1 MAVQILVDS
10 ASDFDMEELKEKN
23 IICVPLTITFGENH
37 YKDCFELSKDKFYE
51 KLLEKKDYPMT
62 SQPSPEDFLKHSGY
76 EGKGRQCGRN
86 SDVLWS
92 ERDLSECKYC
102 KRNGKI

>member
-37 YKDCFELSKDKFYE
+37 YKDCFELTKDKFYE
-51 KLLEKKDYPMT
+51 KLLGKNGYPMIFLSIFRLRKKT
-62 SQPSPEDFLKHSGY
+62 ETAWSQF
-76 EGKGRQCGRN
+76 
-86 SDVLWS
+86 
-92 ERDLSECKYC
+92 
-102 KRNGKI
+102 